1 MTPAET
7 IDLIDALRAKGAT
20 RIKVGDVEV
29 EFAAAPRVA
38 PPAVKPERL
47 SPEAQQA
54 REREQQDALLFAA
67 CG

>member
-29 EFAAAPRVA
+29 EFAAAPRTA
-38 PPAVKPERL
+38 PASAPPERL
-47 SPEAQQA
+47 TPEAQQMRA
-54 REREQQDALLFAA
+54 REREEAIMFAA